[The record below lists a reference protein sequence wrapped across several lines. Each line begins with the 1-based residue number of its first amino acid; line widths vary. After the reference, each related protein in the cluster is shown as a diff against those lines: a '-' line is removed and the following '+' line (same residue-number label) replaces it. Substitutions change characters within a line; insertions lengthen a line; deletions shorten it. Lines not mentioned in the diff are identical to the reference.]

1 MLVKVT
7 LQFELGI
14 CPSMGVCR
22 KEAAFNFISFYIT
35 TYKSI
40 KIGSKFLG
48 LNLSKITVRIMTHQ
62 VERNENKNQFIMA
75 PVAPVISTQ
84 FFHLNH
90 KTSHF
95 KASQKFGRKIGF
107 KSSPYPQFLT
117 STNREILEFFYIF
130 LYFPNHF
137 L

>member
-62 VERNENKNQFIMA
+62 VERNENKKSIYHGSRCTRDFNAILSFE
-75 PVAPVISTQ
+75 
-84 FFHLNH
+84 
-90 KTSHF
+90 
-95 KASQKFGRKIGF
+95 SQT
-107 KSSPYPQFLT
+107 LT
-117 STNREILEFFYIF
+117 FQGIPKDWKEDWF
-130 LYFPNHF
+130 
-137 L
+137 